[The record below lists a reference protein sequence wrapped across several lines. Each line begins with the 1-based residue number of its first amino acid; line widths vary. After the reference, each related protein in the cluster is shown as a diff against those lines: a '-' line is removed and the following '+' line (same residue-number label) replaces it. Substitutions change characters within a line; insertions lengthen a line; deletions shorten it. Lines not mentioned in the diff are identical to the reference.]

1 MHNKMTRRALF
12 ISGLGAAFYML
23 IKYLIPPA
31 AAKNSITIPLSALP
45 ENGVYMIR
53 DKKAAIIRRQQDI
66 RAISISCTHLGCT
79 LNVANDEFVCPCHG
93 SVFTL
98 EGNVIKGPATKNLP
112 EYSIELSGDNV
123 VLYI

>member
-12 ISGLGAAFYML
+12 IGGLGAMFYML

-31 AAKNSITIPLSALP
+31 VAKDSITVPLSALP